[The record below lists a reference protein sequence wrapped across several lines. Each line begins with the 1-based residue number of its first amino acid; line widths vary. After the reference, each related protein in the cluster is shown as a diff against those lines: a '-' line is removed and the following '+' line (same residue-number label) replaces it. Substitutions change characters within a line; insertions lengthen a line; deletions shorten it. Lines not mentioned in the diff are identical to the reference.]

1 MARSAASTSE
11 QAGGIEAEA
20 SVVGV
25 REVLIFVV
33 VSLALLMSSI
43 DNTIVSVGLPD
54 MMHGLNAN
62 LVWISWVITAYSLT
76 QTIIMPMAGKLSD
89 DLGRKRLFLGC
100 VVVFTTS
107 SFLCAIAPNVYLL
120 IFFRILQAIGG
131 GAFMPSAA
139 GIVSDVF
146 GAKHRAT
153 AIGLFTSVFPIGGI
167 IGPNLGGWVIDHY
180 GWRAMFSINI
190 PIGIVLFTA
199 GIFLLPMTGRTRG
212 SRSIDIV
219 GASAFGA
226 GMVALMYGMTVWGNQ
241 INFSLQVGIW
251 IVAGL
256 AALVFFVWHEGHVAD
271 PMIELRLL
279 KEKAFF
285 AANLYNF
292 LYGGLVFGFFSF
304 IPLYAT
310 IKYGMSATDA
320 GFILTPRAFA
330 MIALSAIS
338 SFLLIRIGYRAPMIV
353 GILLVSVGLFIF
365 AHDWHHST
373 LLGHQV
379 SDVFMLSLLLSIT
392 GLGIGIGGPAA
403 NNAAI
408 DLMPEAVA
416 RITGLRGM
424 FRTTGGVLG
433 TAVIVLLLAHYKDQ
447 AQGLEHIFRALAFL
461 ILLVIPPVFMI
472 PDGARMRRSKG
483 RGPGASGPTPAVQG
497 SIGE

>member
-1 MARSAASTSE
+1 
-11 QAGGIEAEA
+11 
-20 SVVGV
+20 
-25 REVLIFVV
+25 
-33 VSLALLMSSI
+33 
-43 DNTIVSVGLPD
+43 
-54 MMHGLNAN
+54 
-62 LVWISWVITAYSLT
+62 
-76 QTIIMPMAGKLSD
+76 
-89 DLGRKRLFLGC
+89 
-100 VVVFTTS
+100 
-107 SFLCAIAPNVYLL
+107 
-120 IFFRILQAIGG
+120 
-131 GAFMPSAA
+131 
-139 GIVSDVF
+139 
-146 GAKHRAT
+146 
-153 AIGLFTSVFPIGGI
+153 
-167 IGPNLGGWVIDHY
+167 
-180 GWRAMFSINI
+180 MFSINL
-190 PIGIVLFTA
+190 PIGIVLFAA
-199 GIFLLPMTGRTRG
+199 GIFLLPATGRMRG

-219 GASAFGA
+219 GASAFGV

-241 INFSLQVGIW
+241 INFSIQVGIW
-251 IVAGL
+251 ILAGL
-256 AALVFFVWHEGHVAD
+256 AALVFFVWHEGRVAD

-310 IKYGMSATDA
+310 VKYHMSATDA

-353 GILLVSVGLFIF
+353 GILLVSAGLFLF
-365 AHDWHHST
+365 AHNWHHST

-408 DLMPEAVA
+408 DLMPDAVA

-461 ILLVIPPVFMI
+461 ILLVIPPVFLI
-472 PDGARMRRSKG
+472 PDGARTRRAKG
-483 RGPGASGPTPAVQG
+483 SGSGTGGPAPVIQG
-497 SIGE
+497 HIGE